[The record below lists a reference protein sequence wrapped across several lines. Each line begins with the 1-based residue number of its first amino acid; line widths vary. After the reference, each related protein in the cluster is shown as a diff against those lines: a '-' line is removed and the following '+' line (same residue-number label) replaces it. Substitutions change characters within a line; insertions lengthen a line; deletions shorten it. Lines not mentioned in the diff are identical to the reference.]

1 MPPSDPRLYER
12 VKREAKA
19 RFERWPSAYGS
30 AWLVREYKRR
40 GGRFSSVGPRSTK
53 KTGVGRWMEEE
64 WVQVVPYVTSGR
76 IVRCGE
82 RRGASKAC
90 RPLRRRSK
98 ATPLTVGELV
108 RRHGK
113 DKVLRMA
120 SRKARDMDGRL
131 HWGSGSFRRSRK
143 QSRKK

>member
-1 MPPSDPRLYER
+1 
-12 VKREAKA
+12 
-19 RFERWPSAYGS
+19 
-30 AWLVREYKRR
+30 
-40 GGRFSSVGPRSTK
+40 
-53 KTGVGRWMEEE
+53 MEEE
-64 WVQVVPYVTSGR
+64 WVQVVPYVKSGR

-90 RPLRRRSK
+90 RPLKRRSK

-120 SRKARDMDGRL
+120 SRKTRDMDGRL
-131 HWGSGSFRRSRK
+131 HWGSGSFRRSGK
-143 QSRKK
+143 ASKKK